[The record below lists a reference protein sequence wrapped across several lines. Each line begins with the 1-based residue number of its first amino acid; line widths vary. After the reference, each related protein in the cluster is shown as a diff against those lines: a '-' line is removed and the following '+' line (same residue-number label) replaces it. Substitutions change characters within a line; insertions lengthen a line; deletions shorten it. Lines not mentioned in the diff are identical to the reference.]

1 MSKGKKIAISTSIIL
16 VSVAGIFINQ
26 NYNNPENVKSRC
38 TAKYAFKYGNL
49 TFDDGFFASE
59 KYNNVI
65 DKYNSCLGY
74 EGDVFDLQD
83 YIIDN
88 ESKFNFK

>member
-1 MSKGKKIAISTSIIL
+1 MSKGKKIVIATSIIL
-16 VSVAGIFINQ
+16 VSFVGFFINQ
-26 NYNNPENVKSRC
+26 NFNNPENVKSRC
-38 TAKYAFKYGNL
+38 TAKYGFKYGKL
-49 TFDDGFFASE
+49 TFDDLFFASE

-65 DKYNSCLGY
+65 DNYYSCLGY
-74 EGDVFDLQD
+74 EGDVFYLRD

>member
-26 NYNNPENVKSRC
+26 NYNNPENVQSRC

-49 TFDDGFFASE
+49 TFDDVFFDSE

-74 EGDVFDLQD
+74 EGGVFDLQD

>member
-1 MSKGKKIAISTSIIL
+1 MRKGKKIFIGTSIIL

-26 NYNNPENVKSRC
+26 NFNNPENVKSRC

-49 TFDDGFFASE
+49 TFDDGFFATE

-65 DKYNSCLGY
+65 NKYNSCLGY
-74 EGDVFDLQD
+74 EGDVDDLRD
-83 YIIDN
+83 YIFDN